1 MRAAPPPQPTGPRVL
16 GVKALSAYVKSRLEA
31 DELLRA
37 VAVRG
42 EVSDPR
48 FSSGHLYF
56 NLKEGDAVL
65 SCFAWE
71 SQARLFPAL
80 RQGTKLVAYGTVT
93 SWEKKSSYQLVVQ
106 RVQAEGVGAAHLLF
120 EERKRR
126 LAAEGLFES
135 ARKRPLPAYPFR
147 VALVSSKRAAGA
159 LDFVKLMRRRRPHV
173 AIVWCD
179 ASVQGP
185 SAPGE
190 IAGALG
196 RASRLD
202 VDLIVVTRGG
212 GSFEDLFTFSD
223 ERVVR
228 AIASAK
234 HPVLAAIGHSVDQQL
249 ADFAAD
255 LHAETPS
262 DAAERVGYETRTLL
276 ERLGD
281 QERRLRTFALQSVKR
296 LGAQLDVALTRS
308 KLSDPT
314 LFLVPVQQRLQG
326 LEEDLELAQRRSLE
340 SARERLAELGK
351 RLGEHDPRL
360 RLERGANRYREL
372 AAALERRTR
381 EQLLERRRALE
392 RGARLEPA
400 VRVLLE
406 GLRRRVELR
415 RAKLDGNDP
424 EAILQKGYAIVTH
437 AGRVVLDPRAVPPG
451 APIRARLARGTLRA
465 RVETE
470 ELDGNERSG

>member
-1 MRAAPPPQPTGPRVL
+1 
-16 GVKALSAYVKSRLEA
+16 
-31 DELLRA
+31 
-37 VAVRG
+37 
-42 EVSDPR
+42 
-48 FSSGHLYF
+48 
-56 NLKEGDAVL
+56 
-65 SCFAWE
+65 
-71 SQARLFPAL
+71 
-80 RQGTKLVAYGTVT
+80 
-93 SWEKKSSYQLVVQ
+93 
-106 RVQAEGVGAAHLLF
+106 
-120 EERKRR
+120 
-126 LAAEGLFES
+126 
-135 ARKRPLPAYPFR
+135 
-147 VALVSSKRAAGA
+147 
-159 LDFVKLMRRRRPHV
+159 
-173 AIVWCD
+173 
-179 ASVQGP
+179 
-185 SAPGE
+185 
-190 IAGALG
+190 
-196 RASRLD
+196 
-202 VDLIVVTRGG
+202 VTRGG

-228 AIASAK
+228 AIVNAK

-308 KLSDPT
+308 KLSDAT
-314 LFLVPVQQRLQG
+314 LFLVPVHQRLQG
-326 LEEDLELAQRRSLE
+326 LEEDLELAQRRALE
-340 SARERLAELGK
+340 SARERLAALGR

-372 AAALERRTR
+372 SAALERLTR
-381 EQLLERRRALE
+381 EHLAGRQRALE

-400 VRVLLE
+400 TRAALE
-406 GLRRRVELR
+406 SLRRRVELQ

-437 AGRVVLDPRAVPPG
+437 AGRVVLDPRAVPAG